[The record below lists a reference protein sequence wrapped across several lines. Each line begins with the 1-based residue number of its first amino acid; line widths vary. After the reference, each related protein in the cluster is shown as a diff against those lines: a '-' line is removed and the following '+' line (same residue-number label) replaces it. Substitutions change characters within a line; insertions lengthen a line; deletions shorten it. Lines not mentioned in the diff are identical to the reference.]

1 LGSSCD
7 AGCAFFRGG
16 HQMAARPSGI
26 RACVFDAYGTL
37 TLGGNLAVPI
47 AAHGV
52 TDTVDLVLLFL
63 HRYPACVDA

>member
-1 LGSSCD
+1 
-7 AGCAFFRGG
+7 
-16 HQMAARPSGI
+16 MAARLSGI

-63 HRYPACVDA
+63 HRYPGLR